1 MNYSLRKSVALLFS
15 IFTILLTAC
24 SDESPVEF
32 ATDNIEEVADEVE
45 RHAYDEAQ
53 ELERES
59 KSSSS
64 SQSLYSQCTS
74 NYNST
79 CCNSC
84 YSDYGYYNCE
94 YCTNSCYDNYGNYV
108 CGISSSSS
116 YYYSSSYY
124 SSSSS
129 LSKYTTKA
137 MTMIFTLTYYK
148 QITVNWDGLDDPG
161 DPEISFTLK
170 TYTDGTLM
178 QTLSTGLLLNKSD
191 VTSWSGTSSKTLSI
205 AAGIDQILVTPK
217 VVDEDVLSDDNYSSG
232 YSYYAYNVG
241 YLDNYE
247 TVEQSDYKSSDYT
260 LKWEWY
266 LY

>member
-1 MNYSLRKSVALLFS
+1 MNYSLRKPVALLFS

-24 SDESPVEF
+24 SDESPVES

-45 RHAYDEAQ
+45 RHAYDEVQ

-116 YYYSSSYY
+116 YYYSSSSEDVSIYTYKPSTITLMITYFEQTSSDWDIQGGY
-124 SSSSS
+124 S
-129 LSKYTTKA
+129 
-137 MTMIFTLTYYK
+137 
-148 QITVNWDGLDDPG
+148 DG
-161 DPEISFTLK
+161 DPRIHFIVKSYSDGILQDSVKTDVANLGDNVGTWSGK
-170 TYTDGTLM
+170 TY
-178 QTLSTGLLLNKSD
+178 LSAPL
-191 VTSWSGTSSKTLSI
+191 SG
-205 AAGIDQILVTPK
+205 GIDEVLVFPIVIDNELAT
-217 VVDEDVLSDDNYSSG
+217 DDYSSG
-232 YSYYAYNVG
+232 YGYYIHNVG
-241 YLDNYE
+241 QKIGESISQDDYLND
-247 TVEQSDYKSSDYT
+247 DCI
-260 LKWEWY
+260 LKWNAIIDY
-266 LY
+266 N